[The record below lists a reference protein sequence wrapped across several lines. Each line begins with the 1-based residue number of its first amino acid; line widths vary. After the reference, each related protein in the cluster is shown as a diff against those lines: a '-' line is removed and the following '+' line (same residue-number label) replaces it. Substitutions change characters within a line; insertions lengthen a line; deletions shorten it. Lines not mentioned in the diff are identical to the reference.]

1 MSNEYQKKVS
11 AERIIQV
18 TVDKVT
24 KDALKKL
31 AELEGRT
38 LSNFSSKILKDFLKN
53 QQVHVSHNVIK
64 TDCQKLVRK
73 TITSN

>member
-24 KDALKKL
+24 KDTLKKL

-38 LSNFSSKILKDFLKN
+38 LSNFSGKILKDFLKN
-53 QQVHVSHNVIK
+53 QQVHVSHGLIK
-64 TDCQKLVRK
+64 TDCRKLVRR